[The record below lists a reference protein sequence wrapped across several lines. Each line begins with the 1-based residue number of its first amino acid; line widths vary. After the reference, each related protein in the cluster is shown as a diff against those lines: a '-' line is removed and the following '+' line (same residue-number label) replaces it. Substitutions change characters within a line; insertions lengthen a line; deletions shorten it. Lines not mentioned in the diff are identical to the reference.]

1 MSSPADSPAGSGAE
15 QFELDPVF
23 LHSRREAVAI
33 FLLWFVCLLWAV
45 PVSYSMG
52 FNQDVVPGEVPT
64 TLGMPSWVLW
74 GLLLP
79 WLVADAVTIY
89 LCFGFIKHDD
99 LGKAPEELDEGEASS
114 PSGEEASA

>member
-1 MSSPADSPAGSGAE
+1 MTSAADAPTGLGAE
-15 QFELDPVF
+15 QYELDPIY

-52 FNQDVVPGEVPT
+52 FNQDVVPGEVST
-64 TLGMPSWVLW
+64 TLGMPSWVFW

-89 LCFGFIKHDD
+89 LCFGFIKNDD
-99 LGKAPEELDEGEASS
+99 LGESPEEAAEAASS
-114 PSGEEASA
+114 RTAGEEDSP